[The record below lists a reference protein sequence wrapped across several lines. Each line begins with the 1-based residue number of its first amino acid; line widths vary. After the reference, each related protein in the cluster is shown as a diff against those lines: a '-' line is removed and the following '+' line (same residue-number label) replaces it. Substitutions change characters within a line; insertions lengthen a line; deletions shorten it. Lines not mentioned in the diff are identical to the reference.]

1 VRETLLSLQL
11 AREQDIVLTRQRAR
25 EASGLLGFELQD
37 QIRIAT
43 AVSEIARN
51 ALQYGGGGT
60 VEFSVDPTDQ
70 SHTSLEITVRDRG
83 PGLRDVDGALAARAR
98 ETGEPAMGIVSAR
111 RMMDSFTID
120 STPGIGTTV
129 RMRKLL
135 PRKQSAALD
144 GSAVAGIARKL
155 AGQRP
160 NDAYAEAQE
169 QNRELLRSLEELR
182 LRQEELERLN
192 AELEDTNRGVL
203 ALYAELDE
211 RAAQLRLADETK
223 TRFLANVSHELRTPV
238 NSILA
243 LSRLLLQRLDGDLSP
258 EQVKQVTYIYQ
269 AAEQLGSMVDD
280 LLDLRKLEAGKI
292 AVRVEPFSVGE
303 LFGALRGMFKPLIAN
318 DDVAL
323 IFEEAKALPM
333 LTSDQAKVAQ
343 ILRNL
348 ISNALKF
355 TKRGYV
361 RVSAHLTSDSKSVVF
376 EVADTGIGIPPEH
389 HRTIFEE
396 FTQVEN
402 PLQTT
407 VKGTGLGL
415 PLSQRLAGVLG
426 GTIEV
431 RSALGEGSTFSLV
444 IPVNLQSEADGVEI
458 PMTAR
463 SEGIERVLII
473 DDNEIERYALRQFL
487 APGRY
492 EVIEATGGY
501 HGLRL
506 ARQRRPDFIFL
517 DLIMPDIHVVEIL
530 NLLQAS
536 EETRS
541 VPVIIFT
548 SKRPDRGEAQAL
560 AAASALLL
568 KQDLSRETV
577 ANVIRTVRQSSE
589 AHHAFNA

>member
-1 VRETLLSLQL
+1 MRETLLSLQL
-11 AREQDIVLTRQRAR
+11 GREQDIVLARQRAR
-25 EASGLLGFELQD
+25 EASDLLGFELQD
-37 QIRIAT
+37 QIRIAA

-60 VEFSVDPTDQ
+60 VEFSVDASDRSGAALQ
-70 SHTSLEITVRDRG
+70 ITVRDRG
-83 PGLRDVDGALAARAR
+83 PGLRDVDEALAARAR
-98 ETGEPAMGIVSAR
+98 ARGEPAMGIISAR
-111 RMMDSFTID
+111 RLMDGFSID
-120 STPGIGTTV
+120 SAPGAGTTV
-129 RMRKLL
+129 SMHKLL
-135 PRKQSAALD
+135 PRKSCAALD
-144 GSAVAGIARKL
+144 RSTLAGIARKL
-155 AGQRP
+155 AGQRS
-160 NDAYAEAQE
+160 NDAYAEVQE

-243 LSRLLLQRLDGDLSP
+243 LSRLLLQRLDGDLTP

-292 AVRVEPFSVGE
+292 SVRIEPFNVSD
-303 LFGALRGMFKPLIAN
+303 LFGALRGMFKPLIAS

-323 IFEEAKALPM
+323 IFDDAKALPM
-333 LTSDQAKVAQ
+333 LSTDQAKVAQ

-355 TKRGYV
+355 TKRGHV
-361 RVSAHLTSDSKSVVF
+361 RVSAHLTSDGRSVVF

-389 HRTIFEE
+389 HRAIFEE

-402 PLQTT
+402 PLQTS

-431 RSALGEGSTFSLV
+431 KSRLGEGSTFSLV
-444 IPVNLQSEADGVEI
+444 IPVILQGEVDTVRTTIAIQAEDV
-458 PMTAR
+458 
-463 SEGIERVLII
+463 ERVLII

-487 APGRY
+487 APGSY

-501 HGLRL
+501 DGLRL

-517 DLIMPDIHVVEIL
+517 DLIMPDIHGEEIL
-530 NLLQAS
+530 KLLQAS

-548 SKRPDRGEAQAL
+548 SKRPDRGEAEKL
-560 AAASALLL
+560 AAARALLL

-577 ANVIRTVRQSSE
+577 ANVIRTIRQASE
-589 AHHAFNA
+589 THHAFNA